1 MEPTRFEIWL
11 RRVAVLVTTVA
22 VVGGIIGTWWGA
34 AAINADL
41 LVPVASDPEFDLEV
55 ISVEAGRIVLPR
67 TDLTE
72 QEGIWGVMGSS
83 GYGQITSL
91 VAVREATVEHG
102 FRTMEGEFFPGE
114 EVRLDRY
121 AFNEDPA
128 VAAGLAFEEVRIP
141 GELGVNPAW
150 LVPNV
155 RDTWIVLVHGKGL
168 DERRQALRILPTL
181 ANLGFPVLVISY
193 RNDGVAPDA
202 DPARYGWGLSEWLDV
217 QAALDFGLQR
227 GAEDYVLYGY
237 GMGGSIISMFLHE
250 SDSAGLVRGVV
261 LDSPGLV
268 IGRLAEEAVRSHGIP
283 GIFAGLAKA
292 IVRIWSGIEW
302 DDLDQLTRASEL
314 DVPVLLMH
322 GSEDAVIPIEASD
335 TLAEQRPDLVT
346 YERFEGAGH
355 DALWNVDPTR
365 YMEAVAGFLTTV
377 VPEEG
382 Q

>member
-237 GMGGSIISMFLHE
+237 GMGGSIISMFLHG